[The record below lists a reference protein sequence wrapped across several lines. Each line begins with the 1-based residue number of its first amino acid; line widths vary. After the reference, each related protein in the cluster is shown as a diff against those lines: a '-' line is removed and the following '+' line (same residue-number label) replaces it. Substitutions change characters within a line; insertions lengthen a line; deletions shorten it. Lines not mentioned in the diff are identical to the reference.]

1 MKKVW
6 QGHRGPAGAR
16 QTRTKFVF
24 SHKRGKQEVRE
35 MGRKAMPIQLHL
47 LQGNKSRLTKK
58 EIEQR
63 MEAEERLKPKADK
76 VKPPSWLDPLAKKEF
91 KRIVSELSE
100 LGLIT
105 NVDIVAL
112 ATYCDAYSDYVKC
125 TKMIAEEGL
134 MVEYTNKAAETNKVP
149 HPLLT
154 KKKQLHEQMKSLA
167 AEFGLTPA
175 ARAKLAIAKE
185 DKKPKTEEEELFG
198 DAL

>member
-1 MKKVW
+1 
-6 QGHRGPAGAR
+6 
-16 QTRTKFVF
+16 
-24 SHKRGKQEVRE
+24 

-47 LQGNKSRLTKK
+47 LQGNKNRLTKK

-63 MEAEERLKPKADK
+63 VEAEKRLKPRANK
-76 VKPPSWLDPLAKKEF
+76 VKPPAWLSDEAKKEF
-91 KRIVSELSE
+91 KRIVKEMQDLD
-100 LGLIT
+100 LLT
-105 NVDIVAL
+105 NIDVDAL
-112 ATYCDAYSDYVKC
+112 ALYCDAYVNYIEC
-125 TKMIAEEGL
+125 TRIIAEEGL

>member
-1 MKKVW
+1 
-6 QGHRGPAGAR
+6 
-16 QTRTKFVF
+16 
-24 SHKRGKQEVRE
+24 

-125 TKMIAEEGL
+125 TKLIQEEGM

-154 KKKQLHEQMKSLA
+154 KKKQLFEQMKAVAS
-167 AEFGLTPA
+167 EFGLSPS
-175 ARAKLAIAKE
+175 ARAKLAMPKKE
-185 DKKPKTEEEELFG
+185 EKEPTPEEKLFG
-198 DAL
+198 DV

>member
-1 MKKVW
+1 
-6 QGHRGPAGAR
+6 
-16 QTRTKFVF
+16 
-24 SHKRGKQEVRE
+24 

-47 LQGNKSRLTKK
+47 LQGNKNRLTKK

-91 KRIVSELSE
+91 RRIVSELSE

-112 ATYCDAYSDYVKC
+112 AAYCDAYSDYVKC
-125 TKMIAEEGL
+125 TKLIAEEGL
-134 MVEYTNKAAETNKVP
+134 MVQYTNKAAETNKVP

-175 ARAKLAIAKE
+175 ARAKLAMPKQEKKE
-185 DKKPKTEEEELFG
+185 PDEFERTFG
-198 DAL
+198 DV

>member
-1 MKKVW
+1 
-6 QGHRGPAGAR
+6 
-16 QTRTKFVF
+16 
-24 SHKRGKQEVRE
+24 

-76 VKPPSWLDPLAKKEF
+76 VKPPSWLDPVAKKEF

-175 ARAKLAIAKE
+175 SRAKLAMPKQEKKE
-185 DKKPKTEEEELFG
+185 PDEFERTFG
-198 DAL
+198 DV